1 MRNICE
7 ISDKTFGD
15 LPEKV
20 LQIGEGNFLR
30 AFAEWIIE
38 TGNRQGVLNTSVLV
52 CQPIEKGNCDLINAQ
67 SGIYTV
73 YMRGISKNAVYEDM
87 QKVTCIS
94 RCINPYREYED
105 LLEAARS
112 EDLEVI
118 ISNTTE
124 AGIAY
129 REGDKL
135 TDAPPVSYPAK
146 LTALLFERFSAFPD
160 NKDKG
165 VLILPVELIED
176 NGTELKAIVKRYA
189 AEWELGEEFISW
201 LNNSCCFA
209 NTLVDRIV
217 TGFPADEYTDIVLK
231 MGYEDRLLVTCEPYL
246 FWAIECP
253 KEWAERF
260 PIDKLGLNIVF
271 AEDISGYRERK
282 VRILNGAHTLSVL
295 AAFLTGHEFVIDMM
309 RDELFASFIKNAVF
323 GEIIPTLT
331 LPEKELVSF
340 AESVLDRFSNHF
352 IKHKLHDISLNSV
365 SKFKARCLPS
375 ILKYNELKDSL
386 PERLCFSLAALIR
399 FYKCEPKDDKFYGK
413 SDSSAEYEIRDGK
426 EVIEFMHSAW
436 KSGDV
441 VNKVLSNTVF
451 WDADLTAVEGLCD
464 KVAFYLSEIEAN
476 GIRAAIEKSFA

>member
-38 TGNRQGVLNTSVLV
+38 TGNRQGVLSTSVLV

-73 YMRGISKNAVYEDM
+73 YMRGISKNAVFEDM
-87 QKVTCIS
+87 QKITCIS

-129 REGDKL
+129 KEGDRL
-135 TDAPPVSYPAK
+135 TDTPPSSYPAK
-146 LTALLFERFSAFPD
+146 LTALLYERFSVFPS
-160 NKDKG
+160 KDKG
-165 VLILPVELIED
+165 VLILPVELIDD
-176 NGTELKAIVKRYA
+176 NGAKLKSIVLRYA
-189 AEWELGEEFISW
+189 KEWELGDEFISW
-201 LNNSCCFA
+201 LEEGCYFA

-217 TGFPADEYTDIVLK
+217 TGFPADEYAEICAK
-231 MGYEDRLLVTCEPYL
+231 MGYEDKLLVTCEPYL
-246 FWAIECP
+246 FWAIQCP
-253 KEWAERF
+253 KEWAEKF
-260 PIDKLGLNIVF
+260 PIDKLGFNIIF
-271 AEDISGYRERK
+271 ADDISPYRERK

-309 RDELFASFIKNAVF
+309 RDGFFSEFIRKAIF
-323 GEIIPTLT
+323 SEIIPTLS

-352 IKHKLHDISLNSV
+352 IKHRLHDISLNSV

-375 ILKYNELKDSL
+375 LLKYKEIKGAL
-386 PERLCFSLAALIR
+386 PDKLCFSLAALIR
-399 FYKCEPKDDKFYGK
+399 FYKCRFEDGKYLGKDDSGR
-413 SDSSAEYEIRDGK
+413 EYEIRDGEDVK
-426 EVIEFMHSAW
+426 EFMRSAW
-436 KSGDV
+436 ESGDAA
-441 VNKVLSNTVF
+441 KAVLSNISF
-451 WDADLTAVEGLCD
+451 WDMDLTEIQGLEE
-464 KVAFYLSEIEAN
+464 KVRGYLIDIESL
-476 GIRAAIEKSFA
+476 GIRKALEKNF